1 MTTAENAVTR
11 GYDLLAWSNL
21 AAAIALLNAGNL
33 LLDRVAKAA
42 GISIELILS
51 PGLFVAIACLGLAF
65 LFYVRSLAKLPLA
78 VAYPVMVGVSMIVVA
93 VTNHLWGEQQL
104 SPIQMT
110 GVLMLFFGVVLIST
124 GQRSS

>member
-21 AAAIALLNAGNL
+21 AATIALLNAGNL

-51 PGLFVAIACLGLAF
+51 PGLFVAIACLGFAF
-65 LFYVRSLAKLPLA
+65 LFYVRSLAKLALA

>member
-42 GISIELILS
+42 GISMELFLS

-110 GVLMLFFGVVLIST
+110 GVLVLFFGVVLIST